1 MEGICAPR
9 TSAPENI
16 RPENMCP
23 EIIRPGEYSLGD
35 YPPPEK
41 MCLQRTWAPENM
53 CLQRLFASNSKINLS
68 NEVTE
73 IILSGQTNS
82 IRTKNLSKKS
92 INSIEIITAIT
103 SVHIRIAIK

>member
-23 EIIRPGEYSLGD
+23 EIIRPGY
-35 YPPPEK
+35 YPPPEN
-41 MCLQRTWAPENM
+41 MCLQRTCAPENM
-53 CLQRLFASNSKINLS
+53 CLQRLFASNSKIYLS

-103 SVHIRIAIK
+103 SIHIRIAIK